1 MALDLI
7 SAIPAQPCLA
17 VSQQPADEVD
27 HLERNGDL
35 RWKVEELLMVFD
47 LVVYLLVVLGS
58 EGSIADQ
65 HFVDYDS
72 QGPPI
77 HQLSVTDPL

>member
-1 MALDLI
+1 M
-7 SAIPAQPCLA
+7 A

-35 RWKVEELLMVFD
+35 RWKIEELLMVFD
-47 LVVYLLVVLGS
+47 LVIYLLVVLGS
-58 EGSIADQ
+58 EGSVADQ
-65 HFVDYDS
+65 HFVNNDS

-77 HQLSVTDPL
+77 HQLSVADPL